1 MSKMCTLLTILLNKR
16 VRIRVGTDSSRP
28 CPPSTKNGGIK
39 NGSINPNISIGN
51 EDAMN
56 RSLQSASPYE
66 IVKHDYYTL

>member
-1 MSKMCTLLTILLNKR
+1 MSKTCMGLTILLNKR

-28 CPPSTKNGGIK
+28 CPSSTKNGGIK
-39 NGSINPNISIGN
+39 NGSINPNIPIGN

-66 IVKHDYYTL
+66 IVKHDYHTL